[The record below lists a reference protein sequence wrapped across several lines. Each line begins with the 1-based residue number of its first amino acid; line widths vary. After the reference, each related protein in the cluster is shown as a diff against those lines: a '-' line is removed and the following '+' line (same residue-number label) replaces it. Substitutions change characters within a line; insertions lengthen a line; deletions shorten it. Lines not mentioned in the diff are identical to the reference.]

1 MPVVNIEE
9 DLEEDQAIMPV
20 RKRQV
25 RTIQDTE
32 EKEGSGVKKQKLTLA
47 EGIYK
52 IVEEMKETR
61 IHKIEVATRPTRA
74 IQLLTSEYNNLE
86 ASSMAKAISYLVV
99 PMHAEIFLA
108 LKDQKEQQ
116 ESWLFQG
123 IGL

>member
-1 MPVVNIEE
+1 
-9 DLEEDQAIMPV
+9 MPV

-52 IVEEMKETR
+52 VVEEMKETR

-74 IQLLTSEYNNLE
+74 IQLLTSEYNNFE

-108 LKDQKEQQ
+108 LMDQKEQQ

>member
-1 MPVVNIEE
+1 M
-9 DLEEDQAIMPV
+9 
-20 RKRQV
+20 KRIKLLYQSENAKFELL
-25 RTIQDTE
+25 QDTE

-52 IVEEMKETR
+52 VVEEMKETR

-74 IQLLTSEYNNLE
+74 IQLLTSEYNNFE

-108 LKDQKEQQ
+108 LEDQKEQQ